1 MRSILFF
8 ISSIFLFARCVPANN
23 RSAILISYDY
33 NNGLNTDTLNL
44 KMNKEIF
51 SAIIDS
57 IYNEQIE
64 CYSFYPV
71 SKQFMKICEHPGPH
85 INNAIAYLANSSNSK
100 SKRVSLF

>member
-1 MRSILFF
+1 
-8 ISSIFLFARCVPANN
+8 
-23 RSAILISYDY
+23 
-33 NNGLNTDTLNL
+33 
-44 KMNKEIF
+44 MNKEIF

-57 IYNEQIE
+57 IHNEQIE

-100 SKRVSLF
+100 SKKGIAILTRSVKIMKTT